1 VEAIA
6 MGSLLEELA
15 RREAAARKR
24 IEEMREQIERLQE
37 NLTAEEQAL
46 SRLVVTRETVQ
57 EIVGQAA
64 SERPP
69 ADLDAGIAG
78 SADGLEGASAAEA
91 VTSGGSPIGVVTVPA
106 WRPGMDVL
114 VLPQAYRDVLEVLV
128 DAGRPLRAKQLVVL
142 LGLPAEAAKVEGLR
156 SKLKRLVARGW
167 LTEDSPGMFAVTKQI
182 TGQAAEPEGS
192 GSPR

>member
-24 IEEMREQIERLQE
+24 IEEIREQIERLQE
-37 NLTAEEQAL
+37 DLTAEEQAL
-46 SRLVVTRETVQ
+46 SRLVVTRETVR
-57 EIVGQAA
+57 EILGEAA
-64 SERPP
+64 SEQPP
-69 ADLDAGIAG
+69 SDVEAGIAG
-78 SADGLEGASAAEA
+78 GVDGPEGASAAEA

-106 WRPGMDVL
+106 WRPGTDAS

-156 SKLKRLVARGW
+156 SKLKRLVTRGW
-167 LTEDSPGMFAVTKQI
+167 LTEDSPGMFAVTRQI
-182 TGQAAEPEGS
+182 TGQAAGPQES
-192 GSPR
+192 GPLR